1 MIVPHAKRQ
10 RENKT
15 MKITFL
21 GTSHGITEKNAFC
34 SSALVTAGDAQYL
47 VDVGAPVD
55 TLLANLDISLNDLRG
70 IFITHP
76 HQDHYVGLAQLT
88 FTVEDFGRFDLASVP
103 VLAPEGI
110 DFASLNTF
118 LWGDPRGHER
128 YRVENPPKRR
138 IRFQVYP
145 DAAPEGSVIFDDGQL
160 RVTAFPVRHI
170 PHSHAFLLEA
180 EGKRV
185 VFTGDLLR
193 DLSDYPRVATE
204 TPVDL
209 VVTEAAHVRLDDPDT
224 PMILGKSR
232 TPALVISHR
241 APGRNPIEKVEA
253 LAAAIAPIKV
263 IAAFDG
269 MALEV

>member
-1 MIVPHAKRQ
+1 
-10 RENKT
+10 

-21 GTSHGITEKNAFC
+21 GTSHGITEKGAFC
-34 SSALVTAGDAQYL
+34 SSALVTVGDARYL

-55 TLLANLDISLNDLRG
+55 TLLANLDVPLRDLRG
-70 IFITHP
+70 AFITHP

-88 FTVEDFGRFDLASVP
+88 YTVEDFGRFLDVAFP

-110 DFASLNTF
+110 DFGALNVF

-128 YRVENPPKRR
+128 YRVEDPPPRR
-138 IRFQVYP
+138 VRFEVYP
-145 DAAPEGSVIFDDGQL
+145 DAPAEGSLIFDDGVL
-160 RVTAFPVRHI
+160 RVTAYPVRHI

-224 PMILGKSR
+224 PEILGKSR
-232 TPALVISHR
+232 TPVLVISHR
-241 APGRNPIEKVEA
+241 APGRNPIESVEK
-253 LAAAIAPIKV
+253 LAEQIAPIKV
-263 IAAFDG
+263 IAAYDG
-269 MALEV
+269 MTLEV

>member
-1 MIVPHAKRQ
+1 
-10 RENKT
+10 

-21 GTSHGITEKNAFC
+21 GTSHGITEKGAFC
-34 SSALVTAGDAQYL
+34 SSALVTAGDARYL

-55 TLLANLDISLNDLRG
+55 TLLANLDVPLRDLRG
-70 IFITHP
+70 AFITHP

-88 FTVEDFGRFDLASVP
+88 YTVEDFGRFLDVAFP
-103 VLAPEGI
+103 VLTPEGI
-110 DFASLNTF
+110 DFAALNVF

-128 YRVENPPKRR
+128 YRVEDPPPRR
-138 IRFQVYP
+138 VRFEVYP
-145 DAAPEGSVIFDDGQL
+145 DAPAEGSLIFDDGVL
-160 RVTAFPVRHI
+160 RVTAYPVRHI

-224 PMILGKSR
+224 PEILGKSR
-232 TPALVISHR
+232 TPVLVISHR
-241 APGRNPIEKVEA
+241 APGRNPIESVEK
-253 LAAAIAPIKV
+253 LAARIAPIKV

-269 MALEV
+269 MTLEV

>member
-1 MIVPHAKRQ
+1 M
-10 RENKT
+10 T
-15 MKITFL
+15 ITFL

-34 SSALVTAGDAQYL
+34 SSALVTVGAARYL

-55 TLLANLDISLNDLRG
+55 TLLANRDVPLRDLRG

-88 FTVEDFGRFDLASVP
+88 YTVEDFGRFLDVAFP

-110 DFASLNTF
+110 DFAALNVF
-118 LWGDPRGHER
+118 LWGDPRGHDR
-128 YRVENPPKRR
+128 YRVENPPPRR
-138 IRFQVYP
+138 VRFEVYH
-145 DAAPEGSVIFDDGQL
+145 DAPAEGSLIFDGGVL
-160 RVTAFPVRHI
+160 RVTAYPVRHI

-224 PMILGKSR
+224 PAILGKSR
-232 TPALVISHR
+232 TPVLVISHR
-241 APGRNPIEKVEA
+241 APGRNPMEKVAA
-253 LAAAIAPIKV
+253 LARQIAPIKV
-263 IAAFDG
+263 VAAYDG
-269 MALEV
+269 LEMEV

>member
-1 MIVPHAKRQ
+1 
-10 RENKT
+10 

-21 GTSHGITEKNAFC
+21 GTSHGITEKGAFC
-34 SSALVTAGDAQYL
+34 SSALVTAGDARYL

-55 TLLANLDISLNDLRG
+55 TLLANLDVPLRDLRG
-70 IFITHP
+70 AFITHP

-88 FTVEDFGRFDLASVP
+88 YTVEDFGRFLDVAFP

-110 DFASLNTF
+110 DFGALNVF

-128 YRVENPPKRR
+128 YRVEDPPPRR
-138 IRFQVYP
+138 VRFEVYP
-145 DAAPEGSVIFDDGQL
+145 DAPAEGSLIFDDGVL
-160 RVTAFPVRHI
+160 RVTAYPVRHI

-224 PMILGKSR
+224 PEILGKSR
-232 TPALVISHR
+232 TPVLVVSHR
-241 APGRNPIEKVEA
+241 APGRNPIESVEK
-253 LAAAIAPIKV
+253 LAARIAPIKV

-269 MALEV
+269 MTLEV